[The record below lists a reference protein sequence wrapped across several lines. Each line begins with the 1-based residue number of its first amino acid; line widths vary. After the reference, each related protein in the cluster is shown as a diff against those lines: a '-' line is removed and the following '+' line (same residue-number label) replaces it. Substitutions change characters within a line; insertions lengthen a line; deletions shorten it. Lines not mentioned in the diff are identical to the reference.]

1 LAIVSIKDLLEA
13 GVHYGHRTSRWNP
26 KMERYIFGKR
36 NSIHIIDLRETI
48 RGLIRG
54 AKFLRSVASR
64 GEWVLWVGTKRQAAT
79 VVEKEATRLGMPWV
93 TYRWL
98 GGALTNFRTVRERL
112 GRLEELEEMERSG
125 RMALLGK
132 KMVSMLRR
140 EERKI
145 FRNLHGIRLMDRLPG
160 ALVVFDPQIE
170 RNAVHEANILDIP
183 VVSLLDTDADPDLV
197 DIVIPGN
204 DDAVRSIELVVQVLG
219 KAVEEGKMLAREGV
233 QAATEGSDNGDPPVT
248 PEVDPGE
255 PAGVESQGQELQ
267 QEAPPQ

>member
-1 LAIVSIKDLLEA
+1 MAIVSIKDLLEA

-26 KMERYIFGKR
+26 KMGRYIFGKR

-48 RGLIRG
+48 SGLIRG
-54 AKFLRSVASR
+54 ARFLRSVASR
-64 GEWVLWVGTKRQAAT
+64 GQWILWVGTKRQAAAA
-79 VVEKEATRLGMPWV
+79 VEEEATGIGMPWV

-98 GGALTNFRTVRERL
+98 GGALTNFRTIRDRL
-112 GRLEELEEMERSG
+112 SRLEELEEMERSG
-125 RMALLGK
+125 RMALFGK

-145 FRNLHGIRLMDRLPG
+145 FRNLHGIRVMDRLPG
-160 ALVVFDPQIE
+160 ALVVFDPKSE

-183 VVSLLDTDADPDLV
+183 VVSLLDTDADPDVV

-204 DDAVRSIELVVQVLG
+204 DDAVRSIQLVARVLG

-233 QAATEGSDNGDPPVT
+233 QAASEGGDEEDPPDT
-248 PEVDPGE
+248 PEAVPGE
-255 PAGVESQGQELQ
+255 EVQVQP
-267 QEAPPQ
+267 EAPAE